1 MRVILLFP
9 LFFFPFFNVGA
20 MDFEMIRM
28 VKTISIEES
37 ISFKEEEQEEQKKQ
51 HQQKCN

>member
-1 MRVILLFP
+1 
-9 LFFFPFFNVGA
+9 
-20 MDFEMIRM
+20 MIWM

-51 HQQKCN
+51 QQ

>member
-37 ISFKEEEQEEQKKQ
+37 ISFKEEEQEEQEEQKKQ
-51 HQQKCN
+51 QQ